1 MLSKNNV
8 IFTKSCFIIILF
20 STAALIAAFAFE
32 YIGGLKPCSLCIY
45 QRIPHGLA
53 IALCIVTLVFK
64 LSPPSVVWIFIIL
77 ALTFLVGAG
86 IALFHVGVEQQF
98 WSGTQGC
105 GSNIE
110 ATSVEAFRLKL
121 LQQPIVRCD
130 EIAWSLFGVS
140 MAGYNLILSL
150 GLSFIPAFAIFK
162 WRNIK
167 AQV

>member
-1 MLSKNNV
+1 M
-8 IFTKSCFIIILF
+8 F

-53 IALCIVTLVFK
+53 ITLCLMTLVFK
-64 LSPPSVVWIFIIL
+64 LSPPFVVRIFIIL
-77 ALTFLVGAG
+77 ALTSLVGAG
-86 IALFHVGVEQQF
+86 IALFHIGVEQQF
-98 WSGTQGC
+98 WPGTQGC

-110 ATSVEAFRLKL
+110 ATTVEAFRLKL

-140 MAGYNLILSL
+140 MAGYNLILSI

-162 WRNIK
+162 WWNIRVK
-167 AQV
+167 V

>member
-53 IALCIVTLVFK
+53 IALCMVTLVFK
-64 LSPPSVVWIFIIL
+64 LSPPSVVPLFIIL
-77 ALTFLVGAG
+77 ALTSLVGAG

-110 ATSVEAFRLKL
+110 ATSVEAFRLQL

-167 AQV
+167 AQA

>member
-1 MLSKNNV
+1 MPL
-8 IFTKSCFIIILF
+8 
-20 STAALIAAFAFE
+20 
-32 YIGGLKPCSLCIY
+32 
-45 QRIPHGLA
+45 
-53 IALCIVTLVFK
+53 
-64 LSPPSVVWIFIIL
+64 FIIL
-77 ALTFLVGAG
+77 ALTSLVGAG
-86 IALFHVGVEQQF
+86 IALFHVGVEQQL

-167 AQV
+167 AQA

>member
-1 MLSKNNV
+1 MPSENNV
-8 IFTKSCFIIILF
+8 IFNQTCFIIIFF

-45 QRIPHGLA
+45 QRIPHVLA
-53 IALCIVTLVFK
+53 IALCLLTVVFK
-64 LSPPSVVWIFIIL
+64 LSPPFVVWIFIIL
-77 ALTFLVGAG
+77 ALTSLVGAG

-105 GSNIE
+105 GGNIN
-110 ATSVEAFRLKL
+110 AKSVEAFRLKL

-130 EIAWSLFGVS
+130 EIAWSFFGVS
-140 MAGYNLILSL
+140 MAGYNLILSI
-150 GLSFIPAFAIFK
+150 GLSFVPVFAISK
-162 WRNIK
+162 WRNIR

>member
-1 MLSKNNV
+1 MLNKNNV
-8 IFTKSCFIIILF
+8 IFTNSCFIIILL

-64 LSPPSVVWIFIIL
+64 LSPPFVVRIFIIL
-77 ALTFLVGAG
+77 ALTSLVGAG
-86 IALFHVGVEQQF
+86 IALFHIGVEQQF
-98 WSGTQGC
+98 WSGIQGC
-105 GSNIE
+105 GSHIE
-110 ATSVEAFRLKL
+110 ATTVEAFRLKL

-140 MAGYNLILSL
+140 MAGYNLILSI
-150 GLSFIPAFAIFK
+150 GLSFIPAFAIFR
-162 WRNIK
+162 WRNIR
-167 AQV
+167 A

>member
-77 ALTFLVGAG
+77 ALTSLVGAG
-86 IALFHVGVEQQF
+86 IALFHVGVEQQL

-130 EIAWSLFGVS
+130 GSLFGVS

-150 GLSFIPAFAIFK
+150 GLSFTAAFAIFK

-167 AQV
+167 AQI

>member
-8 IFTKSCFIIILF
+8 VFTKGCFIIISF

-45 QRIPHGLA
+45 QRIPHVLA
-53 IALCIVTLVFK
+53 IALCLLTVVFK
-64 LSPPSVVWIFIIL
+64 LSPPFVVWIFIIL
-77 ALTFLVGAG
+77 ALTSLVGAG

-105 GSNIE
+105 GGNIN
-110 ATSVEAFRLKL
+110 AKSVEAFRLKL

-130 EIAWSLFGVS
+130 EIAWSFFGVS
-140 MAGYNLILSL
+140 MAGYNLILSI
-150 GLSFIPAFAIFK
+150 GLSFVPVFAISK
-162 WRNIK
+162 WRNIR

>member
-1 MLSKNNV
+1 M
-8 IFTKSCFIIILF
+8 
-20 STAALIAAFAFE
+20 
-32 YIGGLKPCSLCIY
+32 
-45 QRIPHGLA
+45 
-53 IALCIVTLVFK
+53 TLVFK
-64 LSPPSVVWIFIIL
+64 LSPPSVVRIFIIL

-86 IALFHVGVEQQF
+86 IALFHIGVEQQF

-121 LQQPIVRCD
+121 LRQPIVRCD

-150 GLSFIPAFAIFK
+150 GLSFIPGFAIFK

>member
-45 QRIPHGLA
+45 QRMPHGLA

-64 LSPPSVVWIFIIL
+64 FSPPFAVWIFIIL
-77 ALTFLVGAG
+77 ALTSLVGAG

-105 GSNIE
+105 GGKIE
-110 ATSVEAFRLKL
+110 ATSIEAFRLKL

-130 EIAWSLFGVS
+130 EIVWSFFGVS
-140 MAGYNLILSL
+140 MASFNLILST
-150 GLSFIPAFAIFK
+150 GLSFIPAYAIFK
-162 WRNIK
+162 WRNTRV
-167 AQV
+167 QP

>member
-98 WSGTQGC
+98 WPGTQGC
-105 GSNIE
+105 GGNIKAE
-110 ATSVEAFRLKL
+110 SVEAFRLKL

-130 EIAWSLFGVS
+130 EIVWSFFGVS
-140 MAGYNLILSL
+140 MPGYNLILSI
-150 GLSFIPAFAIFK
+150 GLSFVPAFAIFK
-162 WRNIK
+162 WRNRR